1 MNQQPM
7 NSNSP
12 VDCSA
17 GTQETHS
24 PRCQHRTRTGRRC
37 RHSVSD
43 AATGLCSRHLLSR
56 PKHPH
61 EADLTAVLTG
71 QLTNFVS
78 AADINEVL
86 SRLLIVLT
94 QDRISARRAAV
105 IAYISNLLLRTL
117 PAIDRDLDEDRIAIP
132 DPPSPVRDPQPEVQ
146 PA

>member
-1 MNQQPM
+1 M
-7 NSNSP
+7 NSNSS

-43 AATGLCSRHLLSR
+43 AATGLCSRHFLSR
-56 PKHPH
+56 PKHPQ
-61 EADLTAVLTG
+61 EADLAAVLTG
-71 QLTNFVS
+71 PLTEFVS
-78 AADINEVL
+78 AADLNQVL

-117 PAIDRDLDEDRIAIP
+117 PAIDRDLDEDRIATFDAPRPIP
-132 DPPSPVRDPQPEVQ
+132 DPQVKC
-146 PA
+146 ANG